1 MQVICEKVS
10 VKESWK
16 DIMTMDGLQGVDI
29 NKSVAMSYQISNSV
43 DQYFYNISMK
53 ICESSQVC
61 LC

>member
-53 ICESSQVC
+53 ISESSQVC